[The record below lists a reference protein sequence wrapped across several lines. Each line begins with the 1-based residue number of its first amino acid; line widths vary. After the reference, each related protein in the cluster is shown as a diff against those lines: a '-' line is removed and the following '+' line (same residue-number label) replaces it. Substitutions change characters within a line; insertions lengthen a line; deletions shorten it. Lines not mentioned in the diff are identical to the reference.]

1 MNDISLL
8 NSDKEKYNEMKDAL
22 NRVIQYLNDAI
33 DNLESASSV
42 VSLNNIINEVRAD
55 VDKVNLYKINL
66 INQVNWLKNT
76 ILPAIDNNISE
87 CNSQID
93 NLMAAMVAATS
104 VVAPVVQTNVN
115 QPVVRTKSVTKTQSN
130 VGISSKLPV
139 KINTSNSDL
148 NSKKITTSTSV
159 NNMATRNKVSTTTV
173 NKVKN
178 AVSKLGSLIGR
189 FFR

>member
-33 DNLESASSV
+33 DDLESASSII
-42 VSLNNIINEVRAD
+42 SLNNIVNDVRAD
-55 VDKVNLYKINL
+55 GDKVNLYKINL
-66 INQVNWLKNT
+66 TNQVNWLKNT
-76 ILPAIDNNISE
+76 ILPAIDNSISE

-104 VVAPVVQTNVN
+104 VVAPVVQTNVS
-115 QPVVRTKSVTKTQSN
+115 QPVARTESVTKTQSN
-130 VGISSKLPV
+130 VGVSSKLPV
-139 KINTSNSDL
+139 KINTSNSNL
-148 NSKKITTSTSV
+148 KSKKITTNTSV
-159 NNMATRNKVSTTTV
+159 NNMAARNKVSTTTV

-178 AVSKLGSLIGR
+178 AVSKLGSMIGKI
-189 FFR
+189 FR